1 MNTPFHGSDNHAA
14 EDIITIDSINTF
26 VLNTYTW
33 TLGIC
38 VSLVGE
44 DISLGI
50 CVSQVEEHISLG
62 ICVSQVGKHISQ
74 GIYLSQVRE
83 HI

>member
-1 MNTPFHGSDNHAA
+1 MQMNTPFHGSDNHAA
-14 EDIITIDSINTF
+14 ENIITMYSINTF
-26 VLNTYTW
+26 VLHTYTW

-44 DISLGI
+44 
-50 CVSQVEEHISLG
+50 
-62 ICVSQVGKHISQ
+62 HISQ